1 MNDNQNKT
9 IESAISVGDF
19 FGKYNV
25 CIPIL
30 QRDYAQGRDGKE
42 YIREVFLKDIKDAV
56 EKNQPLTMDFVY
68 GYQEHKKEYDKEYD
82 VFYPL
87 DGQQRLTTVWLVY
100 WYLALRACKL
110 NSEISVLSRFTY
122 QTRKSSREFC
132 EALCKRENNIY
143 YKENNGLVDYIK
155 NQRWFFSAWKNDPT
169 INAMLRM
176 LGGTNGKDG
185 IEPVF
190 SGMAKQPRKWEQWLI
205 QFKQCI
211 TFCVL
216 DIGNDKLPRE
226 SADRLYVKMNARGKA
241 LTDFENFKAD
251 LVGEI
256 EKKPNDSLHS
266 YIKEIPQKLDNSWN
280 DIFWESANTGDL
292 DGQTDEIFFAFI
304 NRFCFNRLCVA
315 KGKHSEGEEEYLLKA
330 DLIKIIDKIFDG
342 SLSDSEKSKKMAGI
356 TKEQKETLSSYSFF
370 DDDDKI
376 KYTKFEYYRDILDL
390 DGLQA
395 LSTILDRI
403 KNRIGIINKQLNEIN
418 EVVSLRKEEREEKES
433 EKELKYHFLPI
444 YKTNEGR
451 KQISKDDN
459 GNKVGIIEETTQKER
474 VYFFAI
480 CKHLETTENF
490 EEDTFKDWM
499 RFCRNVI
506 ENSGVDS
513 VTAMVSVMRKIDDFD
528 PKDILASLAEM
539 QIGLV
544 ESTKIAKQIQEEIQK
559 AKKIKS
565 ENKDWKKQIIEAE
578 DTLFLCGKIGFLFK
592 DDKGQENWNNFKT
605 KLANLKEFFG
615 KDGASI
621 DFVRRYALS
630 FEDFWHVSGRLIFHN
645 KGWQRRGDSWLDI
658 LSEDDLKRV
667 HKILMC
673 EEYNNAKGPYK
684 EFVNSKS
691 FEKAVLKKGVFEG
704 KKDLRIAWY
713 NNSYALYKK
722 SAQND
727 KLCFDYSSD
736 EHPECLLLRNS
747 LLSALREVDGF
758 SLGSDQIIVEDES
771 YYYGDDVFFEYNNI
785 NYFWSSDDCIYTF
798 DIDKG
803 TKSKKNILEKAS
815 QINAYGIIDKLKTYN
830 YS

>member
-1 MNDNQNKT
+1 MSDNQNKT
-9 IESAISVGDF
+9 IESAIYVEKF
-19 FGKYNV
+19 FEKYNV

-42 YIREVFLKDIKDAV
+42 YIREVFLRDIKDAI
-56 EKNQPLTMDFVY
+56 ENKQPLTMDFVY
-68 GYQEHKKEYDKEYD
+68 GYQEHKKESDEEYD

-100 WYLALRACKL
+100 WYLALRSGKL

-122 QTRKSSREFC
+122 KTRKSSREFC
-132 EALCKRENNIY
+132 EALCTGENNIAF
-143 YKENNGLVDYIK
+143 ENDSGLVDYIK
-155 NQRWFFSAWKNDPT
+155 DQRWFFSAWKNDPT

-190 SGMAKQPRKWEQWLI
+190 SGMDKQQRKWEQWLK

-216 DIGNDKLPRE
+216 DIDNDKLPRE

-256 EKKPNDSLHS
+256 KKKFNDSSHPD
-266 YIKEIPQKLDNSWN
+266 IKKIPQKLDNSWN
-280 DIFWESANTGDL
+280 DIFWKSANAGDL
-292 DGQTDEIFFAFI
+292 DGETDEIFFAFI
-304 NRFCFNRLCVA
+304 NRFCFNRLCVT
-315 KGKHSEGEEEYLLKA
+315 KGKHSEGEEVYLLKA

-356 TKEQKETLSSYSFF
+356 TEEQKETLSSYSFF
-370 DDDDKI
+370 NDDDKI
-376 KYTKFEYYRDILDL
+376 KYTKFEYYRDILVF

-403 KNRIGIINKQLNEIN
+403 KNRIGIINDQLYEIN
-418 EVVSLRKEEREEKES
+418 EVVSLRKEEEKEEKES
-433 EKELKYHFLPI
+433 RYHFLPI
-444 YKTNEGR
+444 YKTNEGK
-451 KQISKDDN
+451 KQITKDDN
-459 GNKVGIIEETTQKER
+459 GNKVGIIEKTTQKER

-480 CKHLETTENF
+480 CKYFETIESF

-528 PKDILASLAEM
+528 PKDILTSLAEM
-539 QIGLV
+539 QIGLA
-544 ESTKIAKQIQEEIQK
+544 ESTKTAKQIQEEIRK

-565 ENKDWKKQIIEAE
+565 ENKDRKQQIIEAE

-592 DDKGQENWNNFKT
+592 DDKGQENWDNFKT

-621 DFVRRYALS
+621 DFVKRYALS
-630 FEDFWHVSGRLIFHN
+630 FEDFNDVSDRLIFHN

-658 LSEDDLKRV
+658 LSEDDSKRV
-667 HKILMC
+667 HKILMD

-684 EFVNSKS
+684 EFVNSES

-704 KKDLRIAWY
+704 KKDLRIAGY
-713 NNSYALYKK
+713 NNIYALYKK
-722 SAQND
+722 RAQND
-727 KLCFDYSSD
+727 KLWFDYSSD
-736 EHPECLLLRNS
+736 EDSEHLLLRNS
-747 LLSALREVDGF
+747 LLSELREVDGF
-758 SLGSDQIIVEDES
+758 SLKSNQIIVEDES

-803 TKSKKNILEKAS
+803 TKSKNKILEKAS
-815 QINAYGIIDKLKTYN
+815 KIDAYGIIDKLKTYN

>member
-1 MNDNQNKT
+1 MSDNQNKT

-19 FGKYNV
+19 FKKYKV

-42 YIREVFLKDIKDAV
+42 YIREVFLSDIKDAV
-56 EKNQPLTMDFVY
+56 EKNKPLTMDFVY
-68 GYQEHKKEYDKEYD
+68 GYQEHD

-87 DGQQRLTTVWLVY
+87 DGQQRLTTLWLIY
-100 WYLALRACKL
+100 WYLALRSGEL
-110 NSEISVLSRFTY
+110 SSEINNLNKFTY

-132 EALCKRENNIY
+132 EALCYNKNDIDS
-143 YKENNGLVDYIK
+143 KIDSGLVDYIK
-155 NQRWFFSAWKNDPT
+155 NQKWFFSAWKNDPT

-190 SGMAKQPRKWEQWLI
+190 SGMDPQQTWKQRLK

-216 DIGNDKLPRE
+216 DIGDDKLPRE

-256 EKKPNDSLHS
+256 EKKPNDSLRS

-280 DIFWESANTGDL
+280 DIFWESANAGDL

-403 KNRIGIINKQLNEIN
+403 KNSIGKINKQLDKIN
-418 EVVSLRKEEREEKES
+418 DVVSQRKEEEKES
-433 EKELKYHFLPI
+433 RYYFLPI

-459 GNKVGIIEETTQKER
+459 GNKIGIIEKTTQKER

-480 CKHLETTENF
+480 CKYFETTENF

-513 VTAMVSVMRKIDDFD
+513 VTAMVSTMRKIDDFD
-528 PKDILASLAEM
+528 PKDILNSLAEM
-539 QIGLV
+539 QIGLA

-578 DTLFLCGKIGFLFK
+578 DTIFLCGKIGFLFR
-592 DDKGQENWNNFKT
+592 DDKGQENWDSFKT

-615 KDGASI
+615 KDEASI

-630 FEDFWHVSGRLIFHN
+630 FEDFCYVSGRLIFHN
-645 KGWQRRGDSWLDI
+645 KGWQRRGDSWLDV
-658 LSEDDLKRV
+658 LSEDDSERV

-691 FEKAVLKKGVFEG
+691 FEKTVLKEGVFEG

-713 NNSYALYKK
+713 NNSNSYALYKK

-736 EHPECLLLRNS
+736 EHPEYLLLRNS
-747 LLSALREVDGF
+747 LLSKLREVAGF
-758 SLGSDQIIVEDES
+758 RLDRNQIIVEDES

-803 TKSKKNILEKAS
+803 TKSKNKILEKAS
-815 QINAYGIIDKLKTYN
+815 KINAYGIIDKLKTYN

>member
-1 MNDNQNKT
+1 MSDNQNKT

-19 FGKYNV
+19 FKKYKV

-56 EKNQPLTMDFVY
+56 ENNKPLTMDFVY
-68 GYQEHKKEYDKEYD
+68 GYQEHD

-87 DGQQRLTTVWLVY
+87 DGQQRLTTVWLIY
-100 WYLALRACKL
+100 WYLALRSGEL
-110 NSEISVLSRFTY
+110 NSEISNLNKFTY

-132 EALCKRENNIY
+132 EALCDNKNNIAF
-143 YKENNGLVDYIK
+143 KNDKSNSGLVDYIK
-155 NQRWFFSAWKNDPT
+155 NQKWFFSAWKNDPT

-190 SGMAKQPRKWEQWLI
+190 SGMPKQQCTWKQRLE
-205 QFKQCI
+205 QFKDRI

-216 DIGNDKLPRE
+216 DIDNDKLPRE

-256 EKKPNDSLHS
+256 EKKPNDSLRS

-280 DIFWESANTGDL
+280 DIFWESANAGDL

-330 DLIKIIDKIFDG
+330 DLIKRIDEIFNG
-342 SLSDSEKSKKMAGI
+342 SLSESEKSKKAAAI
-356 TKEQKETLSSYSFF
+356 TEEQKATLSSYLFF
-370 DDDDKI
+370 NDDDKI
-376 KYTKFEYYRDILDL
+376 EYTKFEYYQSILDF

-403 KNRIGIINKQLNEIN
+403 KNRIGAINDQLDKINK
-418 EVVSLRKEEREEKES
+418 VVSMREES
-433 EKELKYHFLPI
+433 KYRFLPT
-444 YKTNEGR
+444 YQTNEGK
-451 KQISKDDN
+451 KQITKDDN
-459 GNKVGIIEETTQKER
+459 GNKVGIVEKTTQKER

-480 CKHLETTENF
+480 CKYFEITENF

-499 RFCRNVI
+499 RFCRNAI
-506 ENSGVDS
+506 ENAGVDS
-513 VTAMVSVMRKIDDFD
+513 VAAMVSAMRKIDDFD
-528 PKDILASLAEM
+528 PKDILTSLAEM
-539 QIGLV
+539 QIGLA

-559 AKKIKS
+559 ARKIKS

-578 DTLFLCGKIGFLFK
+578 DTIFLCGKIGFLFR
-592 DDKGQENWNNFKT
+592 DDEGQENWDSFRT

-615 KDGASI
+615 EDGASI

-630 FEDFWHVSGRLIFHN
+630 FEDFCYVSGRLIFHN
-645 KGWQRRGDSWLDI
+645 KGWQRRGDSWLDV
-658 LSEDDLKRV
+658 LSEDDSERV

-691 FEKAVLKKGVFEG
+691 FEKAVLKEGVFEG

-736 EHPECLLLRNS
+736 EHPEYLLLRNI
-747 LLSALREVDGF
+747 LLSKLREVAGF
-758 SLGSDQIIVEDES
+758 RLDRNQIIVEDES

-803 TKSKKNILEKAS
+803 TKSKNKILEKAS
-815 QINAYGIIDKLKTYN
+815 KIDADGIRDKLKTYN

>member
-1 MNDNQNKT
+1 M
-9 IESAISVGDF
+9 
-19 FGKYNV
+19 
-25 CIPIL
+25 
-30 QRDYAQGRDGKE
+30 
-42 YIREVFLKDIKDAV
+42 
-56 EKNQPLTMDFVY
+56 
-68 GYQEHKKEYDKEYD
+68 
-82 VFYPL
+82 
-87 DGQQRLTTVWLVY
+87 TTVWLVY
-100 WYLALRACKL
+100 WYLALRSGKL
-110 NSEISVLSRFTY
+110 SSEISFLRGFTY

-143 YKENNGLVDYIK
+143 YKKNNGVVDYIK
-155 NQRWFFSAWKNDPT
+155 NQKWFFSAWKNDPT

-190 SGMAKQPRKWEQWLI
+190 SGIAQQQRTWEQRLER
-205 QFKQCI
+205 FKQRI

-256 EKKPNDSLHS
+256 EKKHNDSLRS

-280 DIFWESANTGDL
+280 DIFWESANAGDL

-304 NRFCFNRLCVA
+304 NRFCFNQLCVA
-315 KGKHSEGEEEYLLKA
+315 KGKHSESEEEYLLKA

-342 SLSDSEKSKKMAGI
+342 SLSDSEKSQKMAGI
-356 TKEQKETLSSYSFF
+356 TEEQKETLSSYSFF
-370 DDDDKI
+370 NDDDKI
-376 KYTKFEYYRDILDL
+376 KYTKFEYYQSILDF

-403 KNRIGIINKQLNEIN
+403 KNRIGAINDQLDKIN
-418 EVVSLRKEEREEKES
+418 EVVSKREES
-433 EKELKYHFLPI
+433 KYRFLPT
-444 YKTNEGR
+444 YQTNEGK
-451 KQISKDDN
+451 KQITKDDN
-459 GNKVGIIEETTQKER
+459 GNKVGIVEKTTQKER

-480 CKHLETTENF
+480 CKYFETIESF

-506 ENSGVDS
+506 ENAGVDS
-513 VTAMVSVMRKIDDFD
+513 VAAMVSAMRKIDDFD
-528 PKDILASLAEM
+528 PKDILTALSEM
-539 QIGLV
+539 QIGLD
-544 ESTKIAKQIQEEIQK
+544 ESTKIAEQIQEEIQK
-559 AKKIKS
+559 ARKIKG
-565 ENKDWKKQIIEAE
+565 ENKDWKQQIIEAE
-578 DTLFLCGKIGFLFK
+578 DTLFLCGKIGFLFM
-592 DDKGQENWNNFKT
+592 DDKGQENWDNFKT

-615 KDGASI
+615 KDEASI

-630 FEDFWHVSGRLIFHN
+630 FEDFNDVSDRLIFHS
-645 KGWQRRGDSWLDI
+645 KGWQRRGDSWLDV
-658 LSEDDLKRV
+658 LSEDDSERV

-691 FEKAVLKKGVFEG
+691 FEKAVLKEGVFEG

-736 EHPECLLLRNS
+736 EHPEYLLLRNS
-747 LLSALREVDGF
+747 LLSELRKVDGF
-758 SLGSDQIIVEDES
+758 SLGSNQIIVEDES

-815 QINAYGIIDKLKTYN
+815 KINAYGIIDKLKTYN

>member
-9 IESAISVGDF
+9 IESAIPVGEF
-19 FGKYNV
+19 FEKYNV

-56 EKNQPLTMDFVY
+56 ENNKPLTMDFVY

-110 NSEISVLSRFTY
+110 NSEIDVLSRFTY

-155 NQRWFFSAWKNDPT
+155 DQRWFFSAWKNDPT

-190 SGMAKQPRKWEQWLI
+190 SGMDKQPREWEQWLK

-256 EKKPNDSLHS
+256 EKKHNESLRS

-280 DIFWESANTGDL
+280 DIFWESANAGDS

-330 DLIKIIDKIFDG
+330 DLIKIIDKIFDC
-342 SLSDSEKSKKMAGI
+342 SLSDSEKSKKMVGI
-356 TKEQKETLSSYSFF
+356 TKEQKKTLLSYSFF

-376 KYTKFEYYRDILDL
+376 KYTKFEYYRDIPDPDL

-395 LSTILDRI
+395 LSTTLDRI
-403 KNRIGIINKQLNEIN
+403 KNRIGIINDQLDKIN
-418 EVVSLRKEEREEKES
+418 EVVSLRKEEEKEEEKES
-433 EKELKYHFLPI
+433 RYHFLPI
-444 YKTNEGR
+444 YKTNEGK
-451 KQISKDDN
+451 KQITKDDN
-459 GNKVGIIEETTQKER
+459 GNKVGIIEKTTQKER

-480 CKHLETTENF
+480 CKYFETTENF

-513 VTAMVSVMRKIDDFD
+513 VTAMISTMRKIDDFD
-528 PKDILASLAEM
+528 PKDILTSLAEM

-544 ESTKIAKQIQEEIQK
+544 ESTKTAKQIQEEIQK
-559 AKKIKS
+559 ARKIKS
-565 ENKDWKKQIIEAE
+565 ENKDWKQQIIEAE

-592 DDKGQENWNNFKT
+592 DDKGQENWDNFKT
-605 KLANLKEFFG
+605 KLANLKEFFD

-630 FEDFWHVSGRLIFHN
+630 FEDFNDVSDKLIFHN
-645 KGWQRRGDSWLDI
+645 KSWQRRGDSWLDI
-658 LSEDDLKRV
+658 LSEDDSERV
-667 HKILMC
+667 HKILMD

-684 EFVNSKS
+684 EFVNSES
-691 FEKAVLKKGVFEG
+691 FEKAVLKEGVFEG

-722 SAQND
+722 RAQND

-736 EHPECLLLRNS
+736 EHPEYSLLRNS
-747 LLSALREVDGF
+747 LLSELREVDGF
-758 SLGSDQIIVEDES
+758 SLGSNQIIVEDES

-815 QINAYGIIDKLKTYN
+815 KINAYGIIDKLKTYS

>member
-1 MNDNQNKT
+1 MSDNQNKT

-19 FGKYNV
+19 FKKYKV

-42 YIREVFLKDIKDAV
+42 YIREVFLSDIKDAV
-56 EKNQPLTMDFVY
+56 EKNKPLTMDFVY
-68 GYQEHKKEYDKEYD
+68 GYQEHD

-87 DGQQRLTTVWLVY
+87 DGQQRLTTLWLIY
-100 WYLALRACKL
+100 WYLALRSGEL
-110 NSEISVLSRFTY
+110 SSEINNLNKFTY

-132 EALCKRENNIY
+132 EALCYNKNDIDS
-143 YKENNGLVDYIK
+143 KIDSGLVDYIK
-155 NQRWFFSAWKNDPT
+155 NQKWFFSAWKNDPT

-190 SGMAKQPRKWEQWLI
+190 SGMAKQQRTWKQRLE
-205 QFKQCI
+205 QFKDRI

-216 DIGNDKLPRE
+216 DIDNDKLPRE

-280 DIFWESANTGDL
+280 DIFWESANAGDL

-403 KNRIGIINKQLNEIN
+403 KNSIGKINKQLDKIN
-418 EVVSLRKEEREEKES
+418 DVVSQRKEEEKES
-433 EKELKYHFLPI
+433 RYYFLPI

-459 GNKVGIIEETTQKER
+459 GNKIGIIEKTTQKER

-480 CKHLETTENF
+480 CKYFETTENF

-513 VTAMVSVMRKIDDFD
+513 VTAMVSTMRKIDDFD
-528 PKDILASLAEM
+528 PKDILNSLAEM
-539 QIGLV
+539 QIGLA

-578 DTLFLCGKIGFLFK
+578 DTIFLCGKIGFLFR
-592 DDKGQENWNNFKT
+592 DDKGQENWDSFKT

-615 KDGASI
+615 KDEASI

-630 FEDFWHVSGRLIFHN
+630 FEDFCYVSGRLIFHN
-645 KGWQRRGDSWLDI
+645 KGWQRRGDSWLDV
-658 LSEDDLKRV
+658 LSEDDSERV

-691 FEKAVLKKGVFEG
+691 FEKTVLKEGVFEG

-713 NNSYALYKK
+713 NNSNSYALYKK

-736 EHPECLLLRNS
+736 EHPEYLLLRNS
-747 LLSALREVDGF
+747 LLSKLREVAGF
-758 SLGSDQIIVEDES
+758 RLDRNQIIVEDES

-803 TKSKKNILEKAS
+803 TKSKNKILEKAS
-815 QINAYGIIDKLKTYN
+815 KINAYGIIDKLKTYN

>member
-1 MNDNQNKT
+1 MSDNQNKT

-19 FGKYNV
+19 FKKYKV

-42 YIREVFLKDIKDAV
+42 YIREVFLSDIKDAV
-56 EKNQPLTMDFVY
+56 EKNKPLTMDFVY
-68 GYQEHKKEYDKEYD
+68 GYQEHD

-87 DGQQRLTTVWLVY
+87 DGQQRLTTLWLIY
-100 WYLALRACKL
+100 WYLALRSGEL
-110 NSEISVLSRFTY
+110 SSEINNLNKFTY

-132 EALCKRENNIY
+132 EALCYNKNDIDS
-143 YKENNGLVDYIK
+143 KIDSGLVDYIK
-155 NQRWFFSAWKNDPT
+155 NQKWFFSAWKNDPT

-190 SGMAKQPRKWEQWLI
+190 SGMAKQQRTWKQRLE
-205 QFKQCI
+205 QFKDRI

-216 DIGNDKLPRE
+216 DIDNDKLPRE

-280 DIFWESANTGDL
+280 DIFWESANAGDL

-356 TKEQKETLSSYSFF
+356 TKAQKETLSSYSFF

-403 KNRIGIINKQLNEIN
+403 KNSIGKINKQLDKIN
-418 EVVSLRKEEREEKES
+418 DVVSQRKEEEKES
-433 EKELKYHFLPI
+433 RYYFLPI

-459 GNKVGIIEETTQKER
+459 GNKIGIIEKTTQKER

-480 CKHLETTENF
+480 CKYFETTENF

-513 VTAMVSVMRKIDDFD
+513 VTAMVSTMRKIDDFD
-528 PKDILASLAEM
+528 PKDILNSLAEM
-539 QIGLV
+539 QIGLA

-578 DTLFLCGKIGFLFK
+578 DTIFLCGKIGFLFR
-592 DDKGQENWNNFKT
+592 DDKGQENWDSFKT

-615 KDGASI
+615 KDEASI

-630 FEDFWHVSGRLIFHN
+630 FEDFCYVSGRLIFHN
-645 KGWQRRGDSWLDI
+645 KGWQRRGDSWLDV
-658 LSEDDLKRV
+658 LSEDDSERV

-691 FEKAVLKKGVFEG
+691 FEKTVLKEGVFEG

-713 NNSYALYKK
+713 NNSNSYALYKK

-736 EHPECLLLRNS
+736 EHPEYLLLRNS
-747 LLSALREVDGF
+747 LLSKLREVAGF
-758 SLGSDQIIVEDES
+758 RLDRNQIIVEDES

-803 TKSKKNILEKAS
+803 TKSKNKILEKAS
-815 QINAYGIIDKLKTYN
+815 KINAYGIIDKLKTYN

>member
-1 MNDNQNKT
+1 MNDNRNKT
-9 IESAISVGDF
+9 IESAISVGEF
-19 FGKYNV
+19 FEKYNV

-42 YIREVFLKDIKDAV
+42 YIREVFLRDIKDAV
-56 EKNQPLTMDFVY
+56 ENNKPLTMDFVY
-68 GYQEHKKEYDKEYD
+68 GYQEHN

-87 DGQQRLTTVWLVY
+87 DGQQRLTTVWLIY
-100 WYLALRACKL
+100 WYLALRSGKL
-110 NSEISVLSRFTY
+110 SSEISVLRGFTY

-132 EALCKRENNIY
+132 EALCNIKNTIVF
-143 YKENNGLVDYIK
+143 KEDNGLVDYIK
-155 NQRWFFSAWKNDPT
+155 DQIWFFSAWKNDPT

-190 SGMAKQPRKWEQWLI
+190 SGIDPQQTWKQRLK

-256 EKKPNDSLHS
+256 EKKPNVSLRS

-280 DIFWESANTGDL
+280 DIFWKSANAGDL

-315 KGKHSEGEEEYLLKA
+315 KGKHSEGEEVYLLKA
-330 DLIKIIDKIFDG
+330 DLIKIMDKIFDG
-342 SLSDSEKSKKMAGI
+342 SLSESEKSKKMAGI
-356 TKEQKETLSSYSFF
+356 TKEQKETLLSYSFF

-376 KYTKFEYYRDILDL
+376 KYTKFEYYKSILDF

-403 KNRIGIINKQLNEIN
+403 ENRIDIINKQLDEIN
-418 EVVSLRKEEREEKES
+418 GVVSIRKEEREEKES
-433 EKELKYHFLPI
+433 EKESKYRFLPT
-444 YKTNEGR
+444 YQTNEGK
-451 KQISKDDN
+451 KQITKDDN
-459 GNKVGIIEETTQKER
+459 GNKVGIIEKTTQKER

-480 CKHLETTENF
+480 CKYFEMIESF
-490 EEDTFKDWM
+490 EEDIFKDWM

-513 VTAMVSVMRKIDDFD
+513 VAAMVSVMRRIDDFD
-528 PKDILASLAEM
+528 PKDILTSLSKM
-539 QIGLV
+539 QIGLD
-544 ESTKIAKQIQEEIQK
+544 ESTKTAKQIQEEIRK

-565 ENKDWKKQIIEAE
+565 ENKDRKQQIIEAE
-578 DTLFLCGKIGFLFK
+578 DTLFLCGKIGFLFR
-592 DDKGQENWNNFKT
+592 DDKGQENWDDFKT
-605 KLANLKEFFG
+605 KLANFKKFFD

-630 FEDFWHVSGRLIFHN
+630 FEDFNDVSDRLIFHN

-658 LSEDDLKRV
+658 LSEDDSERV
-667 HKILMC
+667 HKILMD

-684 EFVNSKS
+684 EFVNSES
-691 FEKAVLKKGVFEG
+691 FEKAVLKEGVFEG

-722 SAQND
+722 RAQND
-727 KLCFDYSSD
+727 KLCFDYSYDKDS
-736 EHPECLLLRNS
+736 EHLLLRNS
-747 LLSALREVDGF
+747 LLSKLRKFDGF
-758 SLGSDQIIVEDES
+758 SLERNQIIVEDES

-803 TKSKKNILEKAS
+803 TKSKNKILEKAS
-815 QINAYGIIDKLKTYN
+815 KIDADGIRDKLNTFN
-830 YS
+830 NF

>member
-1 MNDNQNKT
+1 MSDNQNKT

-19 FGKYNV
+19 FKKYKV

-42 YIREVFLKDIKDAV
+42 YIREVFLSDIKDAV
-56 EKNQPLTMDFVY
+56 EKNKPLTMDFVY
-68 GYQEHKKEYDKEYD
+68 GYQEHD

-87 DGQQRLTTVWLVY
+87 DGQQRLTTLWLIY
-100 WYLALRACKL
+100 WYLALRSGEL
-110 NSEISVLSRFTY
+110 SSEINNLNKFTY

-132 EALCKRENNIY
+132 EALCYNKNDIDS
-143 YKENNGLVDYIK
+143 KIDSGLVDYIK
-155 NQRWFFSAWKNDPT
+155 NQKWFFSAWKNDPT

-190 SGMAKQPRKWEQWLI
+190 SGMAKQQRTWKQRLE
-205 QFKQCI
+205 QFKDRI

-216 DIGNDKLPRE
+216 DIDNDKLPRE

-280 DIFWESANTGDL
+280 DIFWESANAGDL

-356 TKEQKETLSSYSFF
+356 TKKQKETLSSYSFF

-403 KNRIGIINKQLNEIN
+403 KNSIGKINKQLDKIN
-418 EVVSLRKEEREEKES
+418 DVVSQRKEEEKES
-433 EKELKYHFLPI
+433 RYYFLPI

-459 GNKVGIIEETTQKER
+459 GNKIGIIEKTTQKER

-480 CKHLETTENF
+480 CKYFETTENF

-513 VTAMVSVMRKIDDFD
+513 VTAMVSTMRKIDDFD
-528 PKDILASLAEM
+528 PKDILNSLAEM
-539 QIGLV
+539 QIGLA

-578 DTLFLCGKIGFLFK
+578 DTIFLCGKIGFLFR
-592 DDKGQENWNNFKT
+592 DDKGQENWDSFKT

-615 KDGASI
+615 KDEASI

-630 FEDFWHVSGRLIFHN
+630 FEDFCYVSGRLIFHN
-645 KGWQRRGDSWLDI
+645 KGWQRRGDSWLDV
-658 LSEDDLKRV
+658 LSEDDSERV

-691 FEKAVLKKGVFEG
+691 FEKTVLKEGVFEG

-713 NNSYALYKK
+713 NNSNSYALYKK

-736 EHPECLLLRNS
+736 EHPEYLLLRNS
-747 LLSALREVDGF
+747 LLSKLREVAGF
-758 SLGSDQIIVEDES
+758 RLDRNQIIVEDES

-803 TKSKKNILEKAS
+803 TKSKNKILEKAS
-815 QINAYGIIDKLKTYN
+815 KINAYGIIDKLKTYN

>member
-9 IESAISVGDF
+9 IESAIPVGEF
-19 FGKYNV
+19 FEKYNV

-42 YIREVFLKDIKDAV
+42 YIREVFLKDIEDAV
-56 EKNQPLTMDFVY
+56 ENNKPLTMDFVY

-110 NSEISVLSRFTY
+110 NSEIDVLSRFTY

-155 NQRWFFSAWKNDPT
+155 DQRWFFSAWKNDPT

-190 SGMAKQPRKWEQWLI
+190 SGMAKQPRKWEQWLK

-256 EKKPNDSLHS
+256 EKKHNESLRS

-280 DIFWESANTGDL
+280 DIFWESANAGDS

-342 SLSDSEKSKKMAGI
+342 SLSDSEKSKKMVGI
-356 TKEQKETLSSYSFF
+356 TKEQKKTLLSYSFF

-376 KYTKFEYYRDILDL
+376 KYTKFEYYRDILDPDF

-395 LSTILDRI
+395 LSTTLDRI
-403 KNRIGIINKQLNEIN
+403 KNRIGIINDQLDKIN
-418 EVVSLRKEEREEKES
+418 EVVSLRKEEEKES
-433 EKELKYHFLPI
+433 RYHFLPI
-444 YKTNEGR
+444 YKTNEGK
-451 KQISKDDN
+451 KQITKDDN
-459 GNKVGIIEETTQKER
+459 GNKVGIIEKTTQKER

-480 CKHLETTENF
+480 CKYFETTENF
-490 EEDTFKDWM
+490 EEDMFKDWM

-513 VTAMVSVMRKIDDFD
+513 VTAMISTMRKIDDFD
-528 PKDILASLAEM
+528 PKDILTSLAEM
-539 QIGLV
+539 QIGLA
-544 ESTKIAKQIQEEIQK
+544 ESTKITKQIQEEIQK
-559 AKKIKS
+559 ARKIKS
-565 ENKDWKKQIIEAE
+565 ENKDWKQQIIEAE
-578 DTLFLCGKIGFLFK
+578 GTLFLCGKIDFLFR
-592 DDKGQENWNNFKT
+592 DDKSQENWDDFKT
-605 KLANLKEFFG
+605 KLANLKEFFD

-630 FEDFWHVSGRLIFHN
+630 FEDFNDVSDKLIFHN
-645 KGWQRRGDSWLDI
+645 KSWQRRGDSWLDI
-658 LSEDDLKRV
+658 LSEDDSERV
-667 HKILMC
+667 HKILMD

-684 EFVNSKS
+684 EFVNSES
-691 FEKAVLKKGVFEG
+691 FEKAVLKEGVFEG

-722 SAQND
+722 RAQND

-736 EHPECLLLRNS
+736 EYPEYLLLRNS
-747 LLSALREVDGF
+747 LLSELREVDGF
-758 SLGSDQIIVEDES
+758 SLGSNQIIVEDES

-815 QINAYGIIDKLKTYN
+815 KINAYGIIDKLKTYN

>member
-1 MNDNQNKT
+1 MSDNQNKT

-19 FGKYNV
+19 FKKYKV
-25 CIPIL
+25 CIPTL

-42 YIREVFLKDIKDAV
+42 YIREVFLSDIKDAV
-56 EKNQPLTMDFVY
+56 EKNKPLTMDFVY
-68 GYQEHKKEYDKEYD
+68 GYQEHD

-87 DGQQRLTTVWLVY
+87 DGQQRLTTVWLIY
-100 WYLALRACKL
+100 WYLALRSGEL
-110 NSEISVLSRFTY
+110 NSEISNLNKFTY

-132 EALCKRENNIY
+132 EALCDNINNIAFRSDS
-143 YKENNGLVDYIK
+143 GLVDYIK
-155 NQRWFFSAWKNDPT
+155 NQKWFFSAWKNDPT

-190 SGMAKQPRKWEQWLI
+190 SGMAKQQRTWKQRLE
-205 QFKQCI
+205 QFKDRI

-216 DIGNDKLPRE
+216 DIDNDKLPRE

-251 LVGEI
+251 LVGKI
-256 EKKPNDSLHS
+256 EKKSNDSSHS
-266 YIKEIPQKLDNSWN
+266 DIKEIPLNLDTSWN
-280 DIFWESANTGDL
+280 DIFWESANAGDL

-304 NRFCFNRLCVA
+304 NRFCFNRLCVT
-315 KGKHSEGEEEYLLKA
+315 KGKHSEGEEVYLLKA

-342 SLSDSEKSKKMAGI
+342 NLSESEKSKKMAGI
-356 TKEQKETLSSYSFF
+356 TEEQKETLSSYSFF
-370 DDDDKI
+370 NDDDKI
-376 KYTKFEYYRDILDL
+376 KYTKFEYYQSILDF

-395 LSTILDRI
+395 LSTILDSI
-403 KNRIGIINKQLNEIN
+403 KNSIGAINDQLDKIN
-418 EVVSLRKEEREEKES
+418 EVVSKREES
-433 EKELKYHFLPI
+433 KYRFLPI
-444 YKTNEGR
+444 YQTNEGK
-451 KQISKDDN
+451 KQITKDDN
-459 GNKVGIIEETTQKER
+459 GNKVGIVEKTTQKER

-480 CKHLETTENF
+480 CKYFETIESF

-506 ENSGVDS
+506 ENAGVDS
-513 VTAMVSVMRKIDDFD
+513 VAAMVSAMRKIDDFD
-528 PKDILASLAEM
+528 PKDILTALSEM

-544 ESTKIAKQIQEEIQK
+544 ESTKIAEQIQEEIQK
-559 AKKIKS
+559 AKKIKG
-565 ENKDWKKQIIEAE
+565 ENKDWKQQIIEAE
-578 DTLFLCGKIGFLFK
+578 DTLFLCGKIGFLFR
-592 DDKGQENWNNFKT
+592 DDKGQENWDNFKT

-615 KDGASI
+615 KDEASI

-630 FEDFWHVSGRLIFHN
+630 FEDFNDVSDRLIFHS
-645 KGWQRRGDSWLDI
+645 KGWQRRGDSWLDV
-658 LSEDDLKRV
+658 LSEDDSERV

-691 FEKAVLKKGVFEG
+691 FEKAVLKEGVFEG

-722 SAQND
+722 SVQND

-736 EHPECLLLRNS
+736 EHPEYLLLRNS
-747 LLSALREVDGF
+747 LLSELREVDGF
-758 SLGSDQIIVEDES
+758 SLESNQIIVEDEA

-803 TKSKKNILEKAS
+803 TKIKNKILEKAS
-815 QINAYGIIDKLKTYN
+815 KINAYGIIDKLKTYN

>member
-1 MNDNQNKT
+1 MNDNQNKA
-9 IESAISVGDF
+9 IESAIPVGDF
-19 FGKYNV
+19 FEKYNV

-56 EKNQPLTMDFVY
+56 ENNKPLTMDFVY

-100 WYLALRACKL
+100 WYLALRSGKL
-110 NSEISVLSRFTY
+110 SSEISFLRGFTY

-143 YKENNGLVDYIK
+143 YKKNNGVVDYIK
-155 NQRWFFSAWKNDPT
+155 NQKWFFSAWKNDPT

-190 SGMAKQPRKWEQWLI
+190 SGIAQQQRTWEQRLER
-205 QFKQCI
+205 FKQRI

-216 DIGNDKLPRE
+216 DIKLPRE

-256 EKKPNDSLHS
+256 EKKHNDSLRS

-280 DIFWESANTGDL
+280 DIFWESANAGDL

-304 NRFCFNRLCVA
+304 NRFCFNQLCVA

-356 TKEQKETLSSYSFF
+356 TEEQKETLSSYSFF
-370 DDDDKI
+370 NDDDKI
-376 KYTKFEYYRDILDL
+376 KYTKFEYYQSILDF

-403 KNRIGIINKQLNEIN
+403 KNRIGAINDQLDKIN
-418 EVVSLRKEEREEKES
+418 EVVSKREES
-433 EKELKYHFLPI
+433 KYRFLPT
-444 YKTNEGR
+444 YQTNEGK
-451 KQISKDDN
+451 KQITKDDN
-459 GNKVGIIEETTQKER
+459 GNKVGIVEKTTQKER

-480 CKHLETTENF
+480 CKYFETIESF
-490 EEDTFKDWM
+490 EEDAFKDWM

-506 ENSGVDS
+506 ENAGVDS
-513 VTAMVSVMRKIDDFD
+513 VAAMVSAMRKIDDFD
-528 PKDILASLAEM
+528 PKDILTALSEM

-544 ESTKIAKQIQEEIQK
+544 ESTKIAEQIQEEIQK
-559 AKKIKS
+559 ARKIKG
-565 ENKDWKKQIIEAE
+565 ENKDWKQQIIEAE
-578 DTLFLCGKIGFLFK
+578 DTLFLCGKIGFLFM
-592 DDKGQENWNNFKT
+592 DDKGQENWDNFKT

-615 KDGASI
+615 KDEASI

-630 FEDFWHVSGRLIFHN
+630 FEDFNDVSDRLIFHS
-645 KGWQRRGDSWLDI
+645 KGWQRRGDSWLDV
-658 LSEDDLKRV
+658 LSEDDSERV

-673 EEYNNAKGPYK
+673 EENNNAKGPYK

-691 FEKAVLKKGVFEG
+691 FEKAVLKEGVFEG

-722 SAQND
+722 SVQND

-736 EHPECLLLRNS
+736 EHPEYLLLRNS
-747 LLSALREVDGF
+747 LLSKLREVDGF
-758 SLGSDQIIVEDES
+758 SLESNQIIVEDEA

-803 TKSKKNILEKAS
+803 TKSKNKILEKAS
-815 QINAYGIIDKLKTYN
+815 KINAYGIIDKLKTYN

>member
-1 MNDNQNKT
+1 
-9 IESAISVGDF
+9 
-19 FGKYNV
+19 
-25 CIPIL
+25 
-30 QRDYAQGRDGKE
+30 
-42 YIREVFLKDIKDAV
+42 
-56 EKNQPLTMDFVY
+56 
-68 GYQEHKKEYDKEYD
+68 
-82 VFYPL
+82 
-87 DGQQRLTTVWLVY
+87 
-100 WYLALRACKL
+100 
-110 NSEISVLSRFTY
+110 
-122 QTRKSSREFC
+122 
-132 EALCKRENNIY
+132 
-143 YKENNGLVDYIK
+143 
-155 NQRWFFSAWKNDPT
+155 
-169 INAMLRM
+169 MLRM

-190 SGMAKQPRKWEQWLI
+190 SGMAKQQRTWKQRLE
-205 QFKQCI
+205 QFKDRI

-216 DIGNDKLPRE
+216 DIDNDKLPRE
-226 SADRLYVKMNARGKA
+226 SADRLYVKINARGKA

-280 DIFWESANTGDL
+280 DIFWESANAGDL

-356 TKEQKETLSSYSFF
+356 TKEQKETLSSYSFV

-376 KYTKFEYYRDILDL
+376 KYTKFEYYLDILDL

-403 KNRIGIINKQLNEIN
+403 KNSIGKINKQLDKIN
-418 EVVSLRKEEREEKES
+418 DVVSQRKEEEKES
-433 EKELKYHFLPI
+433 RYYFLPI

-459 GNKVGIIEETTQKER
+459 GNKIGIIEKTTQKER

-480 CKHLETTENF
+480 CKYFETTENF

-513 VTAMVSVMRKIDDFD
+513 VTAMVSTMRKIDDFD
-528 PKDILASLAEM
+528 PKDILNSLAEM
-539 QIGLV
+539 QIGLA

-578 DTLFLCGKIGFLFK
+578 DTIFLCGKIGFLFWG
-592 DDKGQENWNNFKT
+592 DKGQENWDSFKT

-615 KDGASI
+615 KDEASI

-630 FEDFWHVSGRLIFHN
+630 FEDFCYVSGRLIFHN
-645 KGWQRRGDSWLDI
+645 KGWQRRGDSWLDV
-658 LSEDDLKRV
+658 LSEDDSERV

-691 FEKAVLKKGVFEG
+691 FEKTVLKEGVFEG

-713 NNSYALYKK
+713 NNSNSYALYKK

-736 EHPECLLLRNS
+736 EHPEYLLLRNS
-747 LLSALREVDGF
+747 LLSKLREVAGF
-758 SLGSDQIIVEDES
+758 RLDRNQIIVEDES

-803 TKSKKNILEKAS
+803 TKSKNKILEKAS
-815 QINAYGIIDKLKTYN
+815 KINAYGIIDKLKTYN

>member
-1 MNDNQNKT
+1 MSDNQNKT
-9 IESAISVGDF
+9 IESAISVEKF
-19 FGKYNV
+19 FEKYNV

-42 YIREVFLKDIKDAV
+42 YIREVFLRDIKDAI
-56 EKNQPLTMDFVY
+56 ENKQPLTMDFIY

-87 DGQQRLTTVWLVY
+87 DGQQRLTTVWLIY
-100 WYLALRACKL
+100 WYLALRSGEL
-110 NSEISVLSRFTY
+110 NSESSFLSGFTY

-132 EALCKRENNIY
+132 EALCE
-143 YKENNGLVDYIK
+143 KENDIAFKKDNGLVDYIK
-155 NQRWFFSAWKNDPT
+155 DQRWFFSAWKNDPT

-190 SGMAKQPRKWEQWLI
+190 SGMDKQPRKWEQWLK

-280 DIFWESANTGDL
+280 DIFWESANAGDL

-342 SLSDSEKSKKMAGI
+342 SLSDSEKSKKMVGI
-356 TKEQKETLSSYSFF
+356 TKEQKETLPSYSFF
-370 DDDDKI
+370 YDDYKI

-418 EVVSLRKEEREEKES
+418 EVVSLRKEEEKES
-433 EKELKYHFLPI
+433 RYHFLPI
-444 YKTNEGR
+444 YKTNEGG

-459 GNKVGIIEETTQKER
+459 GNKIGIIEKTTQKER

-480 CKHLETTENF
+480 CKYFETTENF
-490 EEDTFKDWM
+490 EDDTFKDWM

-513 VTAMVSVMRKIDDFD
+513 VTATVSTMRKIDDFD
-528 PKDILASLAEM
+528 PKDILTSLSEM
-539 QIGLV
+539 QTGLV
-544 ESTKIAKQIQEEIQK
+544 ESTKTAKQIKEEIQK
-559 AKKIKS
+559 ARKIKS
-565 ENKDWKKQIIEAE
+565 ENKDWKQQIIEAE
-578 DTLFLCGKIGFLFK
+578 DTLFLCGKIGFLFR
-592 DDKGQENWNNFKT
+592 DDKCQENWDNFKI
-605 KLANLKEFFG
+605 KLENIKEFFG
-615 KDGASI
+615 KDMASI
-621 DFVRRYALS
+621 DFLRRYALS
-630 FEDFWHVSGRLIFHN
+630 FEDFNDVSDRLIFHD

-658 LSEDDLKRV
+658 LSEDDSERV
-667 HKILMC
+667 HKILMG
-673 EEYNNAKGPYK
+673 EEYNNAKSPYK
-684 EFVNSKS
+684 EFVNSES
-691 FEKAVLKKGVFEG
+691 FEKAVLKEGVFEG

-736 EHPECLLLRNS
+736 EHPEYLLLRNS
-747 LLSALREVDGF
+747 LLSKLREVAGF
-758 SLGSDQIIVEDES
+758 RLDRNQIIVEDES
-771 YYYGDDVFFEYNNI
+771 YYYGDDIFFEYNNI

-803 TKSKKNILEKAS
+803 TKSKNKILEKAS
-815 QINAYGIIDKLKTYN
+815 KIDADGIRDKLNTFN
-830 YS
+830 NF

>member
-9 IESAISVGDF
+9 IESAIPVGEF
-19 FGKYNV
+19 FEKYNV

-56 EKNQPLTMDFVY
+56 ENNKPLTMDFVY

-110 NSEISVLSRFTY
+110 NSEIDVLSRFTY

-155 NQRWFFSAWKNDPT
+155 DQRWFFSAWKNDPT

-190 SGMAKQPRKWEQWLI
+190 SGMDKQPREWEQWLK

-256 EKKPNDSLHS
+256 EKKHNESLRS

-280 DIFWESANTGDL
+280 DIFWESANAGDS

-330 DLIKIIDKIFDG
+330 DLIKIIDKIFDC
-342 SLSDSEKSKKMAGI
+342 SLSDSEKSKKMVGI
-356 TKEQKETLSSYSFF
+356 TKEQKKTLLSYSFF

-376 KYTKFEYYRDILDL
+376 KYTKFEYYRDIPDPDL

-395 LSTILDRI
+395 LSTTLDRI
-403 KNRIGIINKQLNEIN
+403 KNRIGIINDQLDKIN
-418 EVVSLRKEEREEKES
+418 EVVSLRKEEEKEEEKES
-433 EKELKYHFLPI
+433 RYHFLPI
-444 YKTNEGR
+444 YKTNEGK
-451 KQISKDDN
+451 KQITKDDN
-459 GNKVGIIEETTQKER
+459 GNKVGIIEKTTQNER

-480 CKHLETTENF
+480 CKYFETTENF

-513 VTAMVSVMRKIDDFD
+513 VTAMISTMRKIDDFD
-528 PKDILASLAEM
+528 PKDILTSLAEM

-544 ESTKIAKQIQEEIQK
+544 ESTKTAKQIQEEIQK
-559 AKKIKS
+559 ARKIKS
-565 ENKDWKKQIIEAE
+565 ENKDWKQQIIEAE

-592 DDKGQENWNNFKT
+592 DDKGQENWDNFKT
-605 KLANLKEFFG
+605 KLANLKEFFD

-630 FEDFWHVSGRLIFHN
+630 FEDFNDVSDKLIFHN
-645 KGWQRRGDSWLDI
+645 KSWQRRGDSWLDI
-658 LSEDDLKRV
+658 LSEDDSERV
-667 HKILMC
+667 HKILMD

-684 EFVNSKS
+684 EFVNSES
-691 FEKAVLKKGVFEG
+691 FEKAVLKEGVFEG

-722 SAQND
+722 RAQND

-736 EHPECLLLRNS
+736 EHPEYSLLRNS
-747 LLSALREVDGF
+747 LLSELREVDGF
-758 SLGSDQIIVEDES
+758 SLGSNQIIVEDES

-815 QINAYGIIDKLKTYN
+815 KINAYGIIDKLKTYS

>member
-1 MNDNQNKT
+1 MNDNQNKA
-9 IESAISVGDF
+9 IESAIPVGDF
-19 FGKYNV
+19 FEKYNV

-56 EKNQPLTMDFVY
+56 ENNKPLTMDFVY

-100 WYLALRACKL
+100 WYLALRSGKL
-110 NSEISVLSRFTY
+110 SSEISFLRGFTY

-143 YKENNGLVDYIK
+143 YKKNNGVVDYIK
-155 NQRWFFSAWKNDPT
+155 NQKWFFSAWKNDPT

-190 SGMAKQPRKWEQWLI
+190 SGIAQQQRTWEQRLER
-205 QFKQCI
+205 FKQRI

-256 EKKPNDSLHS
+256 EKKHNDSLRS

-280 DIFWESANTGDL
+280 DIFWESANAGDL

-304 NRFCFNRLCVA
+304 NRFCFNQLCVA

-342 SLSDSEKSKKMAGI
+342 SLSDSEKSQKMAGI
-356 TKEQKETLSSYSFF
+356 TEEQKETLSSYSFF
-370 DDDDKI
+370 NDDVKI
-376 KYTKFEYYRDILDL
+376 KYTKFEYYQSILDF

-403 KNRIGIINKQLNEIN
+403 KNRIGAINDQLDKIN
-418 EVVSLRKEEREEKES
+418 EVVSKREES
-433 EKELKYHFLPI
+433 KYRFLPT
-444 YKTNEGR
+444 YQTNEGK
-451 KQISKDDN
+451 KQITKDDN
-459 GNKVGIIEETTQKER
+459 GNKVGIVEKTTQKER

-480 CKHLETTENF
+480 CKYFETIESF

-506 ENSGVDS
+506 ENAGVDS
-513 VTAMVSVMRKIDDFD
+513 VAAMVSAMRKIDDFD
-528 PKDILASLAEM
+528 PKDILTALSEM
-539 QIGLV
+539 QIGLD
-544 ESTKIAKQIQEEIQK
+544 ESTKIAEQIQEEIQK
-559 AKKIKS
+559 ARKIKG
-565 ENKDWKKQIIEAE
+565 ENKDWKQQIIEAE
-578 DTLFLCGKIGFLFK
+578 DTLFLCGKIGFLFM
-592 DDKGQENWNNFKT
+592 DDKGQENWDNFKT

-615 KDGASI
+615 KDEASI

-630 FEDFWHVSGRLIFHN
+630 FEDFNDVSDRLIFHS
-645 KGWQRRGDSWLDI
+645 KGWQRRGDSWLDV
-658 LSEDDLKRV
+658 LSEDDSERV

-691 FEKAVLKKGVFEG
+691 FEKAVLKEGVFEG

-722 SAQND
+722 SVQND

-736 EHPECLLLRNS
+736 EHPEYLLLRNS
-747 LLSALREVDGF
+747 LLSKLREVDGF
-758 SLGSDQIIVEDES
+758 SLESNQIIVEDEA

-803 TKSKKNILEKAS
+803 TKSKNKILEKAS
-815 QINAYGIIDKLKTYN
+815 KINAYGIIDKLKTYN

>member
-9 IESAISVGDF
+9 IESAISVGKF
-19 FGKYNV
+19 FEKYNV

-42 YIREVFLKDIKDAV
+42 YIREVFLTDINEAV
-56 EKNQPLTMDFVY
+56 KNEQPLTMDFVY
-68 GYQEHKKEYDKEYD
+68 GYQEHKKEYDNEYD

-87 DGQQRLTTVWLVY
+87 DGQQRLTTVWLIY
-100 WYLALRACKL
+100 WYLALRSGEL
-110 NSEISVLSRFTY
+110 SSEISVLSGFTY

-132 EALCKRENNIY
+132 EALCDNKNDIVFKRNS
-143 YKENNGLVDYIK
+143 GLVDYIK
-155 NQRWFFSAWKNDPT
+155 NQKWFFSAWKNDPT

-190 SGMAKQPRKWEQWLI
+190 SGIAQQQRTWKQRLK
-205 QFKQCI
+205 QFKECI

-216 DIGNDKLPRE
+216 DIDNDKLPRE

-251 LVGEI
+251 LVGKI
-256 EKKPNDSLHS
+256 EKKSNDSSHPD
-266 YIKEIPQKLDNSWN
+266 IKKIPQKLDNSWN
-280 DIFWESANTGDL
+280 DIFWKSANAGDL

-342 SLSDSEKSKKMAGI
+342 SLSESEKSKKMAGI
-356 TKEQKETLSSYSFF
+356 TKEQKETLLSYSFF

-418 EVVSLRKEEREEKES
+418 EVVSLRKEEEKES
-433 EKELKYHFLPI
+433 RYHFLPI

-459 GNKVGIIEETTQKER
+459 GNKIGIIEKTTQKER

-480 CKHLETTENF
+480 CKYFETTENF

-513 VTAMVSVMRKIDDFD
+513 VTAMVSTMRKIDDFD
-528 PKDILASLAEM
+528 PKDILTSLAEM
-539 QIGLV
+539 QIGLA

-559 AKKIKS
+559 ARKIKS

-578 DTLFLCGKIGFLFK
+578 DTIFLCGKIGFLFR
-592 DDKGQENWNNFKT
+592 DDEGQENWDSFRT

-615 KDGASI
+615 KDEASI

-630 FEDFWHVSGRLIFHN
+630 FEDFCYVSGRLIFHN
-645 KGWQRRGDSWLDI
+645 KGWQRRGDSWLDV
-658 LSEDDLKRV
+658 LSEDDSERV

-691 FEKAVLKKGVFEG
+691 FEKAVLKEGVFEG

-713 NNSYALYKK
+713 NNNSYAIYKK

-736 EHPECLLLRNS
+736 EHPEYLLLRNS
-747 LLSALREVDGF
+747 LLSELREVDGF
-758 SLGSDQIIVEDES
+758 SLESNQIIVEDEA

-803 TKSKKNILEKAS
+803 TKSKNKILEKAS
-815 QINAYGIIDKLKTYN
+815 KINAYGIIDKLKTYN

>member
-19 FGKYNV
+19 LGKYNV

-110 NSEISVLSRFTY
+110 NSEISGLSRFTY

-256 EKKPNDSLHS
+256 EKKPNDSLDS

-280 DIFWESANTGDL
+280 DIFWESANAGDL

-304 NRFCFNRLCVA
+304 NRFCFNRLCVV

-342 SLSDSEKSKKMAGI
+342 SLSESEKSKKAAAI
-356 TKEQKETLSSYSFF
+356 TEEQKATLSSYSFF
-370 DDDDKI
+370 NDDDKI
-376 KYTKFEYYRDILDL
+376 KYTKFEYYQSILDF

-395 LSTILDRI
+395 LSTILDRV
-403 KNRIGIINKQLNEIN
+403 KNRIGAINDQLDKINK
-418 EVVSLRKEEREEKES
+418 VVSKREES
-433 EKELKYHFLPI
+433 KYRFLPT
-444 YKTNEGR
+444 YQTNEGK
-451 KQISKDDN
+451 KQITKDDN
-459 GNKVGIIEETTQKER
+459 GNKVGIVEKTTQKER

-480 CKHLETTENF
+480 CKYFETIESF
-490 EEDTFKDWM
+490 EKDTFIDWM

-506 ENSGVDS
+506 ENAGVYS
-513 VTAMVSVMRKIDDFD
+513 VAAMVSAMRKIDDFD
-528 PKDILASLAEM
+528 PKDILTALSEM
-539 QIGLV
+539 QIGLA

-565 ENKDWKKQIIEAE
+565 ENKDWKQQIIEAE
-578 DTLFLCGKIGFLFK
+578 DTLFLCGKIGFLFW
-592 DDKGQENWNNFKT
+592 DDKGQENWDSFKT

-615 KDGASI
+615 KDEASI

-630 FEDFWHVSGRLIFHN
+630 FEDFWYVSGRLIFHN
-645 KGWQRRGDSWLDI
+645 KGWQRRGDSWLDV
-658 LSEDDLKRV
+658 LSEDDLERV

-691 FEKAVLKKGVFEG
+691 FEKAVLKEGVFEG

-736 EHPECLLLRNS
+736 EYPEYLLLRNS
-747 LLSALREVDGF
+747 LLSKLREVDGF

-771 YYYGDDVFFEYNNI
+771 YYYGDDVFLEYNNI
-785 NYFWSSDDCIYTF
+785 NYIWSSNDCIYTF

-815 QINAYGIIDKLKTYN
+815 KINAYGIIDNLKTYN

>member
-9 IESAISVGDF
+9 IESAIPVGEF
-19 FGKYNV
+19 FEKYNV

-56 EKNQPLTMDFVY
+56 ENNKPLTMDFVY

-110 NSEISVLSRFTY
+110 NSEIDVLSRFTY

-155 NQRWFFSAWKNDPT
+155 DQRWFFSAWKNDPT

-190 SGMAKQPRKWEQWLI
+190 SGMDKQPREWEQWLK

-256 EKKPNDSLHS
+256 EKKHNESLRS

-280 DIFWESANTGDL
+280 DIFWESANAGDS

-342 SLSDSEKSKKMAGI
+342 SLSDSEKSKKMVGI
-356 TKEQKETLSSYSFF
+356 TKEQKKTLLSYSFF

-376 KYTKFEYYRDILDL
+376 KYTKFEYYRDIPDPDL

-395 LSTILDRI
+395 LSTTLDRI
-403 KNRIGIINKQLNEIN
+403 KNRIGIINDQLDKIN
-418 EVVSLRKEEREEKES
+418 EVVSLRKEEEKEEEKES
-433 EKELKYHFLPI
+433 RYHFLPI
-444 YKTNEGR
+444 YKTNEGK
-451 KQISKDDN
+451 KQITKDDN
-459 GNKVGIIEETTQKER
+459 GNKVGIIEKTTQKER

-480 CKHLETTENF
+480 CKYFETTENF

-513 VTAMVSVMRKIDDFD
+513 VTAMISTMRKIDDFD
-528 PKDILASLAEM
+528 PKDILTSLAEM

-544 ESTKIAKQIQEEIQK
+544 ESTKTAKQIQEEIQK
-559 AKKIKS
+559 ARKIKS
-565 ENKDWKKQIIEAE
+565 ENKDWKQQIIEAE

-592 DDKGQENWNNFKT
+592 DDKGQENWDNFKT
-605 KLANLKEFFG
+605 KLANLKEFFD

-630 FEDFWHVSGRLIFHN
+630 FEDFNDVSDKLIFHN
-645 KGWQRRGDSWLDI
+645 KSWQRRGDSWLDI
-658 LSEDDLKRV
+658 LSEDDSERV
-667 HKILMC
+667 HKILMD

-684 EFVNSKS
+684 EFVNSES
-691 FEKAVLKKGVFEG
+691 FEKAVLKEGVFEG

-722 SAQND
+722 RAQND

-736 EHPECLLLRNS
+736 EHPEYSLLRNS
-747 LLSALREVDGF
+747 LLSELREVDGF
-758 SLGSDQIIVEDES
+758 SLGSNQIIVEDES

-815 QINAYGIIDKLKTYN
+815 KINAYGIIDKLKTYS